1 MKKLLTFSIL
11 TYLLFTINSSAVSQN
26 SNENILKNEKTLK
39 IGVLL
44 PLSGEFKIIGQ
55 SFLNAVQLALN
66 DIANE
71 NIIIYPKDSKANP
84 LDAYNS
90 AKEFEKIG
98 IEIVIGPIFHKS
110 LERLNEINNIT
121 FISLTNKT
129 QLLLELILNHK
140 SIL

>member
-84 LDAYNS
+84 LDAYN
-90 AKEFEKIG
+90 
-98 IEIVIGPIFHKS
+98 
-110 LERLNEINNIT
+110 
-121 FISLTNKT
+121 
-129 QLLLELILNHK
+129 
-140 SIL
+140 